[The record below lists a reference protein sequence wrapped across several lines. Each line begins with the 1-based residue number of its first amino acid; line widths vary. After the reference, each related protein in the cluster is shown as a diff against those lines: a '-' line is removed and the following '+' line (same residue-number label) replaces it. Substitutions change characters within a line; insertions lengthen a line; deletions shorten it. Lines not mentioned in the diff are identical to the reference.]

1 VQRVAPKLS
10 LLLLNAF
17 ELMCLFCAPGTHDQK
32 CMVVPFIS
40 TCYFA
45 RDATNTLCDIGFALQ
60 GLCFCVTCILGM
72 GVPMT
77 QDSIESWIKLHIL
90 SKLTCM
96 VLIVVYVY
104 MIDLVGYWLWAI
116 SFSLEFG
123 KLPFVCSQFQSC
135 CQN

>member
-1 VQRVAPKLS
+1 VQKVVAPKLS
-10 LLLLNAF
+10 LLLLNTF

-45 RDATNTLCDIGFALQ
+45 RDVANTLCDVGFTSQ
-60 GLCFCVTCILGM
+60 GLRFCVTRILGM

-90 SKLTCM
+90 SLPSMRPC
-96 VLIVVYVY
+96 L
-104 MIDLVGYWLWAI
+104 
-116 SFSLEFG
+116 FG
-123 KLPFVCSQFQSC
+123 SCLCGLRFGIRGNSILFGSIPWGFVCISPLPKD
-135 CQN
+135 